1 LIAVF
6 AIKHA
11 VKETLLPADE
21 QGGTS
26 MMHWF
31 GDYGYG
37 MGSGFGWIF
46 MILFWVVVILLIFA
60 FVKLLS
66 KRSPNETTGKSAEE
80 ILKERY
86 AKGEISKE
94 EYEQIKK
101 DIRS

>member
-1 LIAVF
+1 
-6 AIKHA
+6 
-11 VKETLLPADE
+11 
-21 QGGTS
+21 

-31 GDYGYG
+31 GEYGYG
-37 MGSGFGWIF
+37 MGHGFGWIF
-46 MILFWVVVILLIFA
+46 MILFWVVVILLIFY

-66 KRSPNETTGKSAEE
+66 KRSPNEKTGNRAEE

-94 EYEQIKK
+94 EYEQKKK